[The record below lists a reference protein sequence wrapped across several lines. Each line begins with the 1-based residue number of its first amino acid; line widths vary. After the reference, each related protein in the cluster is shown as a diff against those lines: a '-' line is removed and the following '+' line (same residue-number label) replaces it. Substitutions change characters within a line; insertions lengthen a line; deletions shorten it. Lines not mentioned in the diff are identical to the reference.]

1 MGGDFHGSIST
12 KDKLIVG
19 ERAQIHA
26 NIKAGKIE
34 VYGAIFGNVE
44 SARRLHLHSGGSI
57 VGDIRTPEL
66 VIEAG
71 GMFDGK
77 RRGRIRIGNH
87 SIIQK
92 GMAGALVVPA
102 RYSGTR
108 FRSATVPDLGERRRT
123 NASTL

>member
-1 MGGDFHGSIST
+1 VGGDFHGSIST

-77 RRGRIRIGNH
+77 TTRPNSHWKPLDHSEGNGRG
-87 SIIQK
+87 
-92 GMAGALVVPA
+92 A
-102 RYSGTR
+102 SGPR
-108 FRSATVPDLGERRRT
+108 QI
-123 NASTL
+123 